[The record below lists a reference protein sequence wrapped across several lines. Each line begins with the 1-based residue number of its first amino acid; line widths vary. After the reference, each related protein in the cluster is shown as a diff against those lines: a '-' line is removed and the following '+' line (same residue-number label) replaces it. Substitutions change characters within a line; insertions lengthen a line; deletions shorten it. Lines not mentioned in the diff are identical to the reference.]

1 MLNRRLIRLLI
12 TALLVALPVT
22 APAGE
27 DPTML
32 PPDAH
37 ADWQAIGRL
46 NHSGYKQRKLCSA
59 TLIAPD
65 LVLTAA
71 HCVTHDNG
79 QPMPLADFRFVAGW
93 FRGEYAAVGHVAGL
107 TVPKRWLFAAA
118 QGRIDSGA
126 DLALVH
132 LRDAITTVTPLPV
145 RRPDRGRV
153 RILGYRWDRPHAL
166 SDSGSCLHRQAEQ
179 DVRATD
185 CQATFGTSGAPV
197 LQQQRDGWVV
207 VGTVSSIGSG
217 LTYFAAWQRLDAAS
231 SRSWRAD

>member
-1 MLNRRLIRLLI
+1 MLI
-12 TALLVALPVT
+12 TALLVTLLVALPIT

-37 ADWQAIGRL
+37 GDWQAIGRL
-46 NHSGYKQRKLCSA
+46 NHSGYKHRQLCSA

-71 HCVTHDNG
+71 HCVTRGNG
-79 QPMPLADFRFVAGW
+79 QPLPLADFRFVAGW
-93 FRGEYAAVGHVAGL
+93 FRGEYAALGHVAGV
-107 TVPKRWLFAAA
+107 TVPKRWLSAAA
-118 QGRIDSGA
+118 QGRSDPGS

-132 LRDAITTVTPLPV
+132 LRDAITMVTPLPV
-145 RRPDRGRV
+145 HHPDRGRV

-166 SDSGSCLHRQAEQ
+166 SDSGSCLHRRAEL
-179 DVRATD
+179 DARATD
-185 CQATFGTSGAPV
+185 CRATFGTSGAPV

-207 VGTVSSIGSG
+207 VGTVSSGNAQQ
-217 LTYFAAWQRLDAAS
+217 TYFAEWQRLDAAS
-231 SRSWRAD
+231 SQSWRAD